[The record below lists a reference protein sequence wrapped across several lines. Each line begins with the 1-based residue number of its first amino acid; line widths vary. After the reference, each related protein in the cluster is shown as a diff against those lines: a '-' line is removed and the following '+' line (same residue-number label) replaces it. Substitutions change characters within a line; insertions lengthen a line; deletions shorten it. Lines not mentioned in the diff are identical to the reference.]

1 MKRLPA
7 ALLILFIIDFIADSF
22 IAASYNNNFRYASKG
37 LLMPLLLAFFIAGI
51 KTGASLVDKKY
62 IMPVCFALIF
72 SFLGDV
78 LLVKDGSLYFMLGI
92 AAFLIAHI
100 FYIILFCRIQP
111 FTKNNGVFILISGAV
126 ILCYV
131 ALLDFLFWPNIT
143 QQNLTIPVVTY
154 SIVLGAMLFTAL
166 NVINKKRVSKKIILS
181 LVFGAV
187 LFVLSDSIIAFNK
200 FYLSTPVNGFYVM
213 SSYCLAQFL
222 IANGAMKFINDNNG
236 YSKSLSYRPDAF

>member
-7 ALLILFIIDFIADSF
+7 ALLVLFIVDFIADSF
-22 IAASYNNNFRYASKG
+22 IAASYNNNFRYVTKG

-51 KTGASLVDKKY
+51 KTVDKKY
-62 IMPVCFALIF
+62 IIQVCFALLF

-111 FTKNNGVFILISGAV
+111 FSKKNGVFILISGAA

-143 QQNLTIPVVTY
+143 RQSLAIPVITY

-166 NVINKKRVSKKIILS
+166 NVTNKKGVPKKIITS
-181 LVFGAV
+181 LVLGAA

-213 SSYCLAQFL
+213 GTYCLAQFL
-222 IANGAMKFINDNNG
+222 IVNGAMKFSNDYNHN
-236 YSKSLSYRPDAF
+236 Y

>member
-22 IAASYNNNFRYASKG
+22 IAASYNNNLRYASKG

-51 KTGASLVDKKY
+51 KTGVSSFNKRY
-62 IMPVCFALIF
+62 IIPVCFALLF

-78 LLVKDGSLYFMLGI
+78 LLVKNGSLYFMLGI

-111 FTKNNGVFILISGAV
+111 FTKSNSVFIFISGAV

-131 ALLDFLFWPNIT
+131 TLLDFLFWPDIT
-143 QQNLTIPVVTY
+143 QQNLAIPVVTY
-154 SIVLGAMLFTAL
+154 SMVLGAMLFTAL
-166 NVINKKRVSKKIILS
+166 NVINKKGVLKKIILS
-181 LVFGAV
+181 LVCGAA
-187 LFVLSDSIIAFNK
+187 LFVVSDSIIAFNK
-200 FYLSTPVNGFYVM
+200 FYLSVPLNGFYVM
-213 SSYCLAQFL
+213 GTYCLAQFL
-222 IANGAMKFINDNNG
+222 IVNGARQFINNNN
-236 YSKSLSYRPDAF
+236 RHNN

>member
-7 ALLILFIIDFIADSF
+7 ALLVLFIVDFITDSF

-37 LLMPLLLAFFIAGI
+37 LLMPLLLVFFIAGI
-51 KTGASLVDKKY
+51 KNGASSVDKKY
-62 IMPVCFALIF
+62 IQPVCFALLF

-111 FTKNNGVFILISGAV
+111 FTRNNSVFILISGAAIV
-126 ILCYV
+126 GYV
-131 ALLDFLFWPNIT
+131 ALLDFLFWPKIT
-143 QQNLTIPVVTY
+143 QQSLAIPVVTY
-154 SIVLGAMLFTAL
+154 SMVLGAMLFTAL
-166 NVINKKRVSKKIILS
+166 NLINKKGVPKKIITS
-181 LVFGAV
+181 LVFGAA

-213 SSYCLAQFL
+213 STYCLAQFL
-222 IANGAMKFINDNNG
+222 IVNGAMKFSNDYIHNN
-236 YSKSLSYRPDAF
+236 